1 VIAVVDYGM
10 GNLRSVERAFAS
22 LRAPVR
28 VTRDPDELRA
38 AERIV
43 LPGVGAFGVAMQR
56 LREYGLLE
64 PLNEQVVDRRVP
76 FLGICL
82 GLQLIC
88 RGSDEYG
95 THDGLG
101 WIPAWVRRIDPGDAS
116 LRVPHTGWNDVAARD
131 GSALMPA
138 GSASGVF
145 YFVHSFHAVPDAG
158 AEDVVSATVPYG
170 TELTACLE
178 RDNILA
184 TQFHPE
190 KSQQD
195 GLALLRRFLSW
206 QPAALAA

>member
-1 VIAVVDYGM
+1 M
-10 GNLRSVERAFAS
+10 GNLRSVERALHS
-22 LRAPVR
+22 LRAPVK
-28 VTRDPDELRA
+28 VTRDAADLQA

-43 LPGVGAFGVAMQR
+43 LPGVGAFGVAMER
-56 LREYGLLE
+56 LREHGLVE
-64 PLNEQVVDRRVP
+64 VLNERVIGDRVP

-88 RGSDEYG
+88 RDSSEHGSFE
-95 THDGLG
+95 GLG
-101 WIPAWVRRIDPGDAS
+101 WVPASVRRIDPGDAS
-116 LRVPHTGWNDVAARD
+116 LRVPHTGWNDVTAR
-131 GSALMPA
+131 GESALLPED
-138 GSASGVF
+138 ASHGVF

-158 AEDVVSATVPYG
+158 TEEIVTATVPYG
-170 TELTACLE
+170 TELTACIE

-195 GLALLRRFLSW
+195 GLALLKRFIAW